1 MGAVQVLGFNR
12 LLYRTTVL
20 AIGYC
25 RFLSVCLSA
34 ACERRRITAKKMSS
48 IARPRPM
55 VTAA

>member
-12 LLYRTTVL
+12 LPYHSTGY
-20 AIGYC
+20 IGYW
-25 RFLSVCLSA
+25 RGLSVCLSA